1 MIFKI
6 KKLISA
12 NEYQLFIDISF
23 ADILNIHVSVSWRNN
38 INFKTYLENNRH
50 FHIRLISNLLLL
62 ILKKSYI
69 YYMYIIDFIFIPS
82 VLKDDKSVL

>member
-23 ADILNIHVSVSWRNN
+23 ADINIHVSVSWRDN
-38 INFKTYLENNRH
+38 INFKTY
-50 FHIRLISNLLLL
+50 
-62 ILKKSYI
+62 
-69 YYMYIIDFIFIPS
+69 
-82 VLKDDKSVL
+82 

>member
-23 ADILNIHVSVSWRNN
+23 ADINIHVSVSLRNN
-38 INFKTYLENNRH
+38 IDFKTY
-50 FHIRLISNLLLL
+50 
-62 ILKKSYI
+62 
-69 YYMYIIDFIFIPS
+69 
-82 VLKDDKSVL
+82 

>member
-23 ADILNIHVSVSWRNN
+23 GDINIHVSVKWGDN
-38 INFKTYLENNRH
+38 INFKTY
-50 FHIRLISNLLLL
+50 
-62 ILKKSYI
+62 
-69 YYMYIIDFIFIPS
+69 
-82 VLKDDKSVL
+82 